1 MVKFYHYFLSLI
13 GVSIAAKYLINKHLQ
28 TLDLVN
34 PDGSKK
40 PLPMSTMIF
49 ILLECIFYSFTKLKY
64 VFLMGFRN
72 LIVDE
77 ELGSTSMTLITSTW
91 FLSLAIPNTIGLWL
105 VEVMNYDFFMMIGL
119 TGVTWGLCASW
130 KTAIWLDSVDP
141 ENFKLFGKKDDRD
154 YREVMAFE
162 KIDEEEG
169 I

>member
-13 GVSIAAKYLINKHLQ
+13 GVSIALKYLINKYLL

-40 PLPMSTMIF
+40 PLPTSAMIF
-49 ILLECIFYSFTKLKY
+49 ILCECILYSFTKLKY

-91 FLSLAIPNTIGLWL
+91 FLSLAVPNTIGLWM
-105 VEVMNYDFFMMIGL
+105 VEILNYDFFMLIGL
-119 TGVTWGLCASW
+119 AGVTWGLCTSW
-130 KTAIWLDSVDP
+130 KTAIWLDQVDP
-141 ENFKLFGKKDDRD
+141 DNFKIFGKGR
-154 YREVMAFE
+154 
-162 KIDEEEG
+162 
-169 I
+169 